1 MVKFMEERSL
11 EQLEAGVERLLNEL
25 SKLRTENSQLR
36 EQVIALEAGKTL
48 FRDRL
53 DLLISRLE
61 QVDSP

>member
-1 MVKFMEERSL
+1 MVEFMEERSL

-25 SKLRTENSQLR
+25 SKLRSENSQLR
-36 EQVIALEAGKTL
+36 EQVIALETGRSL

-53 DLLISRLE
+53 DLLISRLD